1 MAVYSNTAMGLY
13 VDGFAL
19 EGFASQAELSV
30 DVDEIDVTT
39 IGSAGWRTKI
49 PGLAGQ
55 KVSVTGFQDFALTG
69 VDVSLPGTS
78 TGQNV
83 VTFAPVAA
91 SVADPAFMMAGRTTT
106 RTSLTGQVGAAAGFV
121 FDFVGD
127 GRVVRGQNL
136 HPSAARTATG
146 NGTTTTF
153 TTPTA
158 SQSLWASFHVF
169 AASGTTPSVTFTIQT
184 DDNAGMTTPTTRI
197 TSNAFTTTGS
207 QFTSAVGP
215 MATETHIRVVYTIT
229 GTTPSFTFAVFA
241 GTN

>member
-39 IGSAGWRTKI
+39 IGSAGWRNKI
-49 PGLAGQ
+49 PGLAGL
-55 KVSVTGFQDFALTG
+55 KLSATGFQDVTLTG
-69 VDVSLPGTS
+69 VDTTIPGTS

-83 VTFAPVAA
+83 ITFGPTVA
-91 SVADPAFMMAGRTTT
+91 SVADPAFLFAGRTTT
-106 RTSLTGQVGAAAGFV
+106 RTPLTGQVGDAAGFQ
-121 FDFVGD
+121 FDWVGD
-127 GRVVRGQNL
+127 GRIVRGQNL

-146 NGTTTTF
+146 NGTATTF
-153 TTPTA
+153 TTPATG
-158 SQSLWASFHVF
+158 QSLWATFHVF
-169 AASGTTPSVTFTIQT
+169 TVSGTTPSVTFTVQT
-184 DDNAGMTTPTTRI
+184 DDNAGFTTPTTRI
-197 TSNAFTTTGS
+197 TSNAFTTTGA
-207 QFTSAVGP
+207 QYTSAAGP